1 MLKHRFIQKTCHE
14 FKLKSANQINHLY
27 FYIYS
32 KCAVFKTDVVGL
44 TGSCY
49 FTAEDDMGWGEV
61 AVFIIHEENYLQNS
75 PRIEI

>member
-1 MLKHRFIQKTCHE
+1 MKIETRSARALHKTNNKFLVCLSTGLFKKPSHE

-49 FTAEDDMGWGEV
+49 FTAEDDMG
-61 AVFIIHEENYLQNS
+61 
-75 PRIEI
+75 